1 MITAGIDV
9 GTKDSCITILKDGR
23 IIDYILV
30 DKLKDEINDVVSFL
44 RNYSPQAIA
53 CGFGYGLPVKRLSE
67 LNERDLTLLTL
78 SFDKPIMGVRTL
90 IEALRKNFGDTSY
103 TIPSVKLLPTVPAYR
118 KLNKIDM
125 GTSDKVCSVALALV
139 KLKDEGLNLCN
150 QNFVFVEGGY
160 GFNSFIA
167 VRNGKIVDGLGGT
180 SGFSSFSSS
189 GALDLEVVALL
200 RDYPK
205 ETIFKGGFKD
215 FLNCEIDEIPEE
227 ALHWMFEY
235 IAKGVRVMEVSVG
248 KYDRIVL
255 SGRFFDL
262 YYDEFVDYT
271 GFECFKLSSVKAS
284 AEGACIIANGLAGGL
299 FREVV
304 DSLELLKAKGSVLD
318 YISNNLRKL
327 FKYSI

>member
-9 GTKDSCITILKDGR
+9 GTKDSCVMISEDGR
-23 IIDYILV
+23 VIDYIV
-30 DKLKDEINDVVSFL
+30 VESLKDEINGVIEFL
-44 RNYSPQAIA
+44 REHSPQAIA

-67 LNERDLTLLTL
+67 LDDIDIIHLTL
-78 SFDKPIMGVRTL
+78 SFDRPIMGVRLL
-90 IEALRKNFGDTSY
+90 IEALRKYFGEISY

-139 KLKDEGLNLCN
+139 RLKEIGINFTD
-150 QNFVFVEGGY
+150 QNFVLVEGGY

-180 SGFSSFSSS
+180 SAFPSFSSS

-200 RDYPK
+200 KDYPK
-205 ETIFKGGFKD
+205 DMVFRGGFRD
-215 FLNCEIDEIPEE
+215 FLKCEIDEIPDE
-227 ALHWMFEY
+227 ALRWMFEY
-235 IAKGVRVMEVSVG
+235 IVKGIKVMEVSVG
-248 KYDRIVL
+248 KCCQIVV
-255 SGRFFDL
+255 SGRLFDL

-284 AEGACIIANGLAGGL
+284 AEGACIIANGLAGGT
-299 FREVV
+299 FRDVV
-304 DSLELLKAKGSVLD
+304 DHLELLKADGSVLD
-318 YISNNLRKL
+318 YIANDLRKL
-327 FKYSI
+327 FKYPI